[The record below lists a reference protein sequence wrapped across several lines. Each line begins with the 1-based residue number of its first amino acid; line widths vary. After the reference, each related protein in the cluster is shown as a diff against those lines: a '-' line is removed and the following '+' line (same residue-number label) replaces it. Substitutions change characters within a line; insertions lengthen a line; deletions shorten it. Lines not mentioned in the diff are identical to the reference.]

1 MRALPEIDLQ
11 AELEENLRFE
21 RLVSDLSSH
30 FINVPADRVDRLIED
45 AQRGICEFLELD
57 HSTLW
62 QASAEDAGTFIL
74 THYYRSPELL
84 EPPDRMNGNETF
96 PWALRLL
103 MRNEILCVAS
113 TAQAPPEAVVD
124 KQTWAAY
131 SVKSTL
137 GFPLSTGGGQL
148 FGVLSFEA
156 TRREREWPEVL
167 QKRLQVIAQV
177 FANALARKQAE
188 QTLRASEARL
198 SLAAESANAGMWT
211 LEPETGRIWSSD
223 KNFELLGIFPREEFD
238 LAAFLALIHSDDREM
253 IRARITGAMLSGRE
267 ESVEYRVMRPD
278 GGVRWLTA
286 RGRRHSG
293 ADGGPD
299 RLMGVNIDIT
309 ESKRLEQEL
318 KSLKERL
325 QAESEYL
332 REEIR
337 VSGQFDEIVGHSPA
351 LLNVFQRIEQV
362 APTDASVLIT
372 GETGTGKELITRAI
386 HRLSQRKAR
395 VMVKVDCASLPPS
408 LIESELFGREKGA
421 FTGALTKQVG
431 RFELADEST
440 LFLDEIGELPL
451 ELQAKLLRVLQD
463 GEFERL
469 GSPKTIKV
477 NARVIAATNRDLA
490 ECVRKG
496 TFREDLFYRLNVF
509 SIHVPPL
516 RERTGDIP
524 LLVKTFIGEIE
535 KKMRKH
541 GGPVSDKTMQELQ
554 AYPWPGNIRELRNVV
569 EQAVILSDGKNLRL
583 QVPQGAGTTSNS
595 NGSATLEEME
605 YRHIVSV
612 LEKTGWRIKGPLGA
626 ARLLGL
632 NPSTLFSRMR
642 RLGIP
647 TKSEKV

>member
-1 MRALPEIDLQ
+1 MRALPEIDLR

-21 RLVSDLSSH
+21 RVVSDLSSH
-30 FINVPADRVDRLIED
+30 FIAVPADRVDRLIED
-45 AQRGICEFLELD
+45 AQRSICEFLELE

-62 QASAEDAGTFIL
+62 QTSGDDPGTFIL
-74 THYYRSPELL
+74 THYYRSPELAS
-84 EPPDRMNGNETF
+84 PPHRMNGNETF
-96 PWALRLL
+96 PWALSRL
-103 MRNEILCVAS
+103 MCNEILCLARTS
-113 TAQAPPEAVVD
+113 DLPPEAAID
-124 KQTWAAY
+124 RQTYEAY
-131 SVKSTL
+131 SVKSSL
-137 GFPLSTGGGQL
+137 GFPLSAGGGQV
-148 FGVLSFEA
+148 FGVLSFDA
-156 TRREREWPEVL
+156 TRHEREWPEIL
-167 QKRLQVIAQV
+167 QKRLQVISQV
-177 FANALARKQAE
+177 FANALARKHAE
-188 QTLRASEARL
+188 ETLRESEARL
-198 SLAAESANAGMWT
+198 SLAAESANAGLWT
-211 LEPETGRIWSSD
+211 VEQETGKIWSSD
-223 KNFELLGIFPREEFD
+223 KNFQLLGIAPRTDFD
-238 LAAFLALIHSDDREM
+238 LAAFFTMIHADDREM
-253 IRARITGAMLSGRE
+253 IRGRIQEAMQSGKE
-267 ESVEYRVMRPD
+267 DSVEYRVVLPD
-278 GGVRWLTA
+278 GNLRWLSA
-286 RGRRHSG
+286 RGRRHSAGTDG
-293 ADGGPD
+293 AD

-309 ESKRLEQEL
+309 ESKRLEREL
-318 KSLKERL
+318 QSLKERL
-325 QAESEYL
+325 QAESDYL

-337 VSGQFDEIVGHSPA
+337 VSGQFDEIVGQSPA
-351 LLNVFQRIEQV
+351 LLSVFQRIEQV

-372 GETGTGKELITRAI
+372 GETGTGKELIARAI
-386 HRLSQRKAR
+386 HRLSRRKAR

-477 NARVIAATNRDLA
+477 NARVIAATNRDLD
-490 ECVRKG
+490 ECVRKA

-524 LLVKTFIGEIE
+524 PLVKAFIEEFE

-541 GGPVSDKTMQELQ
+541 AGSLPGNTMQAMLS
-554 AYPWPGNIRELRNVV
+554 YPWPGNIRELRNVI
-569 EQAVILSDGKNLRL
+569 EQAVILS
-583 QVPQGAGTTSNS
+583 
-595 NGSATLEEME
+595 NGSGLHLQIPQAANTGSNASFTLEEME

-612 LEKTGWRIKGPLGA
+612 LEKTGWRIKGPMGA
-626 ARLLGL
+626 AEILGL

-647 TKSEKV
+647 SKSEKV

>member
-1 MRALPEIDLQ
+1 MRALPEIDLR

-30 FINVPADRVDRLIED
+30 FINVPADRVDRLIEE
-45 AQRGICEFLELD
+45 AQYRICRFLDVD

-62 QASAEDAGTFIL
+62 QASADDPETFVL
-74 THYYRSPELL
+74 THYYRSPELAS
-84 EPPDRMNGNETF
+84 PPHRMNGNQTF
-96 PWALRLL
+96 PWALGLL
-103 MRNEILCVAS
+103 MRNEILCLPR
-113 TAQAPPEAVVD
+113 TADAPREAFID
-124 KQTWAAY
+124 RQTWDAY
-131 SVKSTL
+131 SVKSSL
-137 GFPLSTGGGQL
+137 GFPLSTGGEQV
-148 FGVLSFEA
+148 FGVLSFDT
-156 TRREREWPEVL
+156 TRKERDWPEML

-177 FANALARKQAE
+177 FANALARKHAE
-188 QTLRASEARL
+188 QTLRESEARL
-198 SLAAESANAGMWT
+198 SLAAESANAGLWT
-211 LEPETGRIWSSD
+211 VEPQTGRIWSSD
-223 KNFELLGIFPREEFD
+223 KNFELLGIRPTDEFN
-238 LAAFLALIHSDDREM
+238 LATFLALIHTDDREV
-253 IRARITGAMLSGRE
+253 IQGRITEAMQSGKE
-267 ESVEYRVMRPD
+267 ESVEYRVVLPD
-278 GGVRWLTA
+278 GNIRWLAA
-286 RGRRHSG
+286 RGRRHAAG
-293 ADGGPD
+293 IEGVD
-299 RLMGVNIDIT
+299 RLMGVNLDIT
-309 ESKRLEQEL
+309 ESKRLEREL

-337 VSGQFDEIVGHSPA
+337 VSGQIDEIVGQSPA
-351 LLNVFQRIEQV
+351 LLSVFQRIEQV

-372 GETGTGKELITRAI
+372 GETGTGKELVARAI
-386 HRLSQRKAR
+386 HRLSPRKPR

-469 GSPKTIKV
+469 GSPRTIKV
-477 NARVIAATNRDLA
+477 NVRVIAATNRDLD

-524 LLVKTFIGEIE
+524 PLVKTFIQEFE
-535 KKMRKH
+535 KKTRKH
-541 GGPVSDKTMQELQ
+541 AGPLSDKVMQEMQ
-554 AYPWPGNIRELRNVV
+554 AYQWPGNIRELRNVI
-569 EQAVILSDGKNLRL
+569 EQSVILSNGSGLRV
-583 QVPQGAGTTSNS
+583 QVPQVSSTS
-595 NGSATLEEME
+595 GSATLEEME
-605 YRHIVSV
+605 YRHIVAV
-612 LEKTGWRIKGPLGA
+612 LEETGWRIKGSMGA
-626 ARLLGL
+626 AEILGL

-647 TKSEKV
+647 SKSEKV